1 MATYLSLAISN
12 ISIERLVTLPFTWT
26 PTETIAIV
34 GLLIGLISTLLCG
47 GLRRERDGGMASQ
60 WSSQNIH
67 IYYARHLIW
76 ALFVVHQDNNNS
88 KIKDHWWQITTTKR
102 NKLVHNE
109 KQNNEKVWNIVR
121 IVTETW
127 SEHMLTQRQEVSKR
141 YWKNGTE
148 SLAGCRVATY
158 LQFVKNTVSET
169 CNKTRYAC
177 TKSTSFDHP

>member
-1 MATYLSLAISN
+1 MSN

-26 PTETIAIV
+26 PSGHCWAINWPNFNTAV
-34 GLLIGLISTLLCG
+34 W
-47 GLRRERDGGMASQ
+47 RPEERERDGGMASQ
-60 WSSQNIH
+60 WSNQNIH
-67 IYYARHLIW
+67 ISYARHLTW
-76 ALFVVHQDNNNS
+76 ALFVVHQDNNS
-88 KIKDHWWQITTTKR
+88 KIKDHWSQITTTKR

-109 KQNNEKVWNIVR
+109 KYNNEEVWNIVR